1 MLRPRIVCSL
11 LMASEDLVKTKN
23 FSDPVYIGDPINTVR
38 IFNEKKVDE
47 IFLMDMDAY
56 KNDQINFD
64 ILEKIAS
71 ISRMPICYGGGIKTK
86 DQIERILS
94 LGIEKVSLN
103 TSLFQEK
110 GLELLNESTNFF
122 GSQSITVCL
131 DIKKNKNEYE
141 IYNKNIL
148 PKSNMISFMNKIINC
163 KIGEII
169 IQSVDQDGNMN
180 GFDIQLLSQ
189 ISKLTKNIPLT
200 ILGGA
205 GSIDDL
211 IKVSKKFNIS
221 GYGCGSIFC
230 FKQKRGTVL
239 INYFKND
246 DKRKVKFLKN

>member
-23 FSDPVYIGDPINTVR
+23 FSDPIYVGDPINTVR

-47 IFLMDMDAY
+47 IFLMDKDAY

-122 GSQSITVCL
+122 
-131 DIKKNKNEYE
+131 
-141 IYNKNIL
+141 
-148 PKSNMISFMNKIINC
+148 
-163 KIGEII
+163 
-169 IQSVDQDGNMN
+169 
-180 GFDIQLLSQ
+180 
-189 ISKLTKNIPLT
+189 
-200 ILGGA
+200 
-205 GSIDDL
+205 
-211 IKVSKKFNIS
+211 
-221 GYGCGSIFC
+221 
-230 FKQKRGTVL
+230 
-239 INYFKND
+239 
-246 DKRKVKFLKN
+246 